1 MGLNPRED
9 DIAVIGMACRFPGAP
24 DIRRFWENLMNGV
37 NSIRVLTDEEL
48 SANGVSQKTIND
60 PDYVKV
66 CPMIDE
72 MDGFDAA
79 FFGYT
84 ARDAQLRDP
93 QGRLFLEMC
102 HTSLEDAGYDVRRYD
117 GTVGVYGG
125 AGEYDYGHQNVR
137 RNRAAVKAVGG
148 MSVATATE
156 PDYLTTTVS
165 YRLGL
170 QGPSFTVQTACSTAL
185 VAIHLAC
192 QSLRVGECDMALAGA
207 VDVRLPYGQG
217 HWRVDGGIGSADGR
231 IRAFD
236 AAASGTV
243 FGSGVGVVTL
253 KRLGE
258 AMADGDHVYAV
269 VRGSAVNNDGA
280 ARAGYTAPGVEGQ
293 MKLVL
298 EALAVAEVDPG
309 SIGFV
314 EAHGTGTLVGDP
326 IEVTALTNAF
336 QAAGAASEQFCALGS
351 VKPNIGH
358 LGAAAGVAGFIK
370 VCLMIENGQI
380 PPTLNFV
387 TPNPAID
394 FERSPFFVNTSGKD
408 WEGERRAGVSSFG
421 IGGTNAHMVLEQPPP
436 RTAPAASEQ
445 HDTAALR
452 QLPAISATAGAA
464 PRHLLPIS
472 AKTVTALENAAG
484 QLAEH
489 LRTAEPRLEDAAW
502 TLQKGRR
509 PLPHRRTVVAGS
521 VAEAAAALDGLRS
534 SRPGVKPV
542 SHTEPGIAFLFPGQ
556 GAQYPGMGQGL
567 YRSQK
572 VFRWEVDRC
581 AEVLTPLLGEDLR
594 ELLYGDHE
602 AAGEVLSRTEFAQP
616 ALFTIEYAMAQLMR
630 SWGLT
635 PAAMLGHSIGEYAA
649 ACLAGVFTLEDAL
662 SLVAARGAFMQS
674 MPPGVMMAVPLPE
687 GLVSPMLM
695 GGAEVAA
702 VNSLDVTVIAG
713 PPGAVAALENHL
725 VPWGV
730 RCQRL
735 MTSHAFHTG
744 MMEPII
750 APFRERVASTSREE
764 PRLPFL
770 SNGTGTWITAEQAT
784 DPGYWAGHLRNT
796 VRFAACLET
805 LAHDPDLALVEVGPG
820 RTLSALARKSGGKN
834 RTTIVTTMRHPLVEG
849 DDEVLALEAL
859 GTLWSAGV
867 EVAWESVG
875 HERPGRRVSL
885 PTYPFERQRFWLDP
899 DPVDSKAAAAADED
913 EDVLPID
920 RAVYRPEWVERPLTQ
935 VTSVVPPGSRWML
948 LTPGDG
954 PVEALS
960 ALLEQAGAEVT
971 TVVAGTEFGR
981 PAAGGFTLRPGE
993 LADYEAMFEAL
1004 GKDGLPT
1011 HVVHGWTATDP
1022 TEDCLAPQ
1030 VVDEVGE
1037 RGFYSLLFLTQVL
1050 AAQVPDH
1057 SVRILAVSTNM
1068 QEVSGEDRIEPGK
1081 ALLLGPS
1088 ILVSRE
1094 LKGIACRSVDLAAPT
1109 RLPAR
1114 ELAVRLLQEA
1124 LTETDDQQVAW
1135 RGLKRWAWSYS
1146 KVPIELSAETPA
1158 ALKEGGTYLVTGG
1171 LGGIG
1176 LTTAEELMKTCRA
1189 NLVLIGRTP
1198 VPDRAEWP
1206 AILAS
1211 DNGGSAVRGRIERL
1225 LALESLG
1232 GAVMV
1237 SSCDVSDE
1245 NALRA
1250 VVDEAIERFGRIDG
1264 VFHSAGVAG
1273 GGMLVVRTR
1282 EAASQVLAPKVAG
1295 TLALHRTLG
1304 DRVDFMVLFSSITSV
1319 VGDFGQVDYCAAN
1332 NFLDAFARQRSA
1344 LGESVLSISWAAWR
1358 DVGMMVDHKGI
1369 TPNVFRELRSGQW
1382 SEPAAHPLLGRRLHD
1397 LSDDIVFSTLLGP
1410 DSHWILTDHRID
1422 GVPIVPGSALI
1433 EMIRAAALADADAGL
1448 EAEIDD
1454 ILFLSAVA
1462 VPAEREL
1469 RVQLR
1474 PARGGYDVT
1483 VFVDSADA
1491 AGPEWLEC
1499 AKAHVRRVP
1508 VEAAPVHDLAAA
1520 RAGCRDHTFVPE
1532 PGFVSKSIVEFG
1544 PHWYSVVSIDI
1555 GERAQFATIDLPDE
1569 FKDECRQ
1576 YGLHPGLFD
1585 DAVSNARVIKGLRLG
1600 YKYLPFGY
1608 RRIRVRGAL
1617 PPRFY
1622 VHVRDLDDGDGE
1634 FVLADVSII
1643 AEDGTE
1649 IVDIQQYSLRRLD
1662 PEAVK
1667 ADMRKDA
1674 DSQLKTAS
1682 RAEVRQGGNWMIKP
1696 EDGMTCLRALL
1707 RHWSAPHL
1715 VVCPEGLA
1723 TNLRR
1728 VRSLTGERLEQ
1739 KLGEAEPIF
1748 VGEQAE
1754 RELDTPYVEPD
1765 TPVQKQVASYWAEMF
1780 GIRQIGMDD
1789 DFADLGGNSLM
1800 AVQLAWR
1807 IRQHFDV
1814 EVTVARLFQRPT
1826 VRTLADLVEQELTRT
1841 RIG

>member
-24 DIRRFWENLMNGV
+24 DIRRFWDNLVNGV
-37 NSIRVLTDEEL
+37 NSIKFLTDEEL

-60 PDYVKV
+60 PDYVKA
-66 CPMIDE
+66 CPMIDQ

-93 QGRLFLEMC
+93 QGRLLLEMC

-117 GTVGVYGG
+117 GTVGVFGG

-192 QSLRVGECDMALAGA
+192 QSLRMGECDMALAGA

-217 HWRVDGGIGSADGR
+217 HWRVEGGIGSADGR

-293 MKLVL
+293 TKLVL

-326 IEVTALTNAF
+326 IEVSALTNAF
-336 QAAGAASEQFCALGS
+336 RAAGATSDQFCGLGS

-370 VCLMIENGQI
+370 ACLMIENGQI

-394 FERSPFFVNTSGKD
+394 FEASPFYVNTSGKA
-408 WEGERRAGVSSFG
+408 WEGKRRAGVSSFG
-421 IGGTNAHMVLEQPPP
+421 IGGTNAHVVLEQPPP
-436 RTAPAASEQ
+436 RTAPAAPEQ
-445 HDTAALR
+445 HNTAPR
-452 QLPAISATAGAA
+452 QGSATTGAV

-472 AKTVTALENAAG
+472 AKTVTALEKAAG

-489 LRTAEPRLEDAAW
+489 LRTAGPAGPRLEDVAW
-502 TLQKGRR
+502 TLQQGRR
-509 PLPHRRTVVAGS
+509 PLPYRRTVVAGS
-521 VAEAAAALDGLRS
+521 VTEAVAALDGLS
-534 SRPGVKPV
+534 GSRRGAKPV
-542 SHTEPGIAFLFPGQ
+542 PHTEPGIAFLFPGQ
-556 GAQYPGMGQGL
+556 GAQYPRMGHGL

-572 VFRWEVDRC
+572 AFRWEVDRC
-581 AEVLTPLLGEDLR
+581 AEILTPLLGEDLR
-594 ELLYGDHE
+594 DLLYGDRDS
-602 AAGEVLSRTEFAQP
+602 AGEVLSRTEFAQP
-616 ALFTIEYAMAQLMR
+616 ALFTIEYAMAQLMM

-635 PAAMLGHSIGEYAA
+635 PAAMLGHSIGEYSA

-662 SLVAARGAFMQS
+662 SLVATRGAFMQS
-674 MPPGVMMAVPLPE
+674 MPPGDMTAVPLPE
-687 GLVSPMLM
+687 RLVAPMLM

-702 VNSLDVTVIAG
+702 VNSHDVTVIAG
-713 PPGAVAALENHL
+713 PPRAVAALEDHL
-725 VPWGV
+725 TPWGV

-735 MTSHAFHTG
+735 TTSHAFHTG

-750 APFRERVASTSREE
+750 APFRESVASTSRNE

-770 SNGTGTWITAEQAT
+770 SNVTGTWITAEQAT
-784 DPGYWAGHLRNT
+784 DPGYWADHLRDT
-796 VRFAACLET
+796 VRFADCLET
-805 LAHDPDLALVEVGPG
+805 LAREPDLALLEVGPG
-820 RTLSALARKSGGKN
+820 RTLSSLARKSAGKT
-834 RTTIVTTMRHPLVEG
+834 RTTIVTTMRHPLVAG
-849 DDEVLALEAL
+849 DDEVLALDAL
-859 GTLWSAGV
+859 GTLWSGGV

-875 HERPGRRVSL
+875 HGRPGRRVSL

-899 DPVDSKAAAAADED
+899 DAEDSKAAASPDED

-920 RAVYRPEWVERPLTQ
+920 RAVYRPEWVERPLAR
-935 VTSVVPPGSRWML
+935 VTPVLPPGSRWMV

-954 PVEALS
+954 PVQAL
-960 ALLEQAGAEVT
+960 ADLLEQAGAEVT
-971 TVVAGTEFGR
+971 TVVTGGGFGR
-981 PAAGGFTLRPGE
+981 PAPGGFTLRPGE
-993 LADYEAMFEAL
+993 RADYEAMFEAL
-1004 GKDGLPT
+1004 GEDSLPT
-1011 HVVHGWTATDP
+1011 HVVHGWTATEP
-1022 TEDCLAPQ
+1022 AEDCLDLE
-1030 VVDEVGE
+1030 VVDEAGE
-1037 RGFYSLLFLTQVL
+1037 RGFYSLLYLAQVL

-1057 SVRILAVSTNM
+1057 SVQILAVSTNM

-1088 ILVSRE
+1088 ILISRE
-1094 LKGIACRSVDLAAPT
+1094 LKGVDCRSVDLAAPT
-1109 RLPAR
+1109 RLPER

-1146 KVPIELSAETPA
+1146 NVPIELSAKKPA
-1158 ALKEGGTYLVTGG
+1158 VLKEGGTYLITGG

-1189 NLVLIGRTP
+1189 NLVLISRTP

-1211 DNGGSAVRGRIERL
+1211 DNGDGAVRGRIERL

-1237 SSCDVSDE
+1237 SSCDVSHED
-1245 NALRA
+1245 ALRG
-1250 VVDEAIERFGRIDG
+1250 VVAEATERFGRIDG

-1273 GGMLVVRTR
+1273 GSMLAVRTR
-1282 EAASQVLAPKVAG
+1282 EAASRVLAPKVAG
-1295 TLALHRTLG
+1295 TLALHRVLG
-1304 DRVDFMVLFSSITSV
+1304 DEADFMVLFSSITSV

-1358 DVGMMVDHKGI
+1358 DVGMMVDNKRI

-1382 SEPAAHPLLGRRLHD
+1382 SEPSAHPLLGRRLYD

-1410 DSHWILTDHRID
+1410 DSHWILTDHRIG

-1462 VPAEREL
+1462 VPTEREL
-1469 RVQLR
+1469 RVRLC
-1474 PARGGYDVT
+1474 PARGGYDVA

-1508 VEAAPVHDLAAA
+1508 AEPAPVLDLEAA

-1544 PHWYSVVSIDI
+1544 PHWYSVASIDI
-1555 GERAQFATIDLPDE
+1555 GERAQFATIELPEE
-1569 FKDECRQ
+1569 FKGECEQ
-1576 YGLHPGLFD
+1576 YVLHPGLFD

-1608 RRIRVRGAL
+1608 RRIRVRGPL

-1667 ADMRKDA
+1667 ADMDRDA

-1682 RAEVRQGGNWMIKP
+1682 RAEVRQGGNWMISP

-1707 RHWSAPHL
+1707 QQWSAPHL

-1739 KLGEAEPIF
+1739 KLGEAEPLF

-1765 TPVQKQVASYWAEMF
+1765 TPVQKQIASYWAEMF

-1826 VRTLADLVEQELTRT
+1826 VRTLADLVEQELART